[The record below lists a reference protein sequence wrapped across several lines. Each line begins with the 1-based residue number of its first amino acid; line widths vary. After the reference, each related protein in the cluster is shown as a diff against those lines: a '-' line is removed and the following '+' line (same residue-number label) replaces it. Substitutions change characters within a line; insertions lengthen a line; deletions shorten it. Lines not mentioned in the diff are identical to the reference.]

1 MTSKAALEM
10 IESIT
15 LKWQMGVRPSTDA
28 INDVTNVI
36 VDWKEKQEKKIDKN
50 MSLTFRFSIHLNSLS
65 TNFLFLMSI
74 LL

>member
-1 MTSKAALEM
+1 MTNKAALEM

-36 VDWKEKQEKKIDKN
+36 VDWKEKQEKKKKSRED
-50 MSLTFRFSIHLNSLS
+50 NSL
-65 TNFLFLMSI
+65 
-74 LL
+74 